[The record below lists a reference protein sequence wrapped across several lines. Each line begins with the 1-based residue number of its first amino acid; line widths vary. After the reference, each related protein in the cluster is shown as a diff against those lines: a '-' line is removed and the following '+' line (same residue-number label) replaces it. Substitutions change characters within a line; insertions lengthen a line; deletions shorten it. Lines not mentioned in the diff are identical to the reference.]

1 MGSIAASGSRKFV
14 CNQRIALLFH
24 QSDDEVADPEELANA
39 ILTSENATAVA
50 AALVF
55 RKSRLFILPP
65 KLIIGLA
72 LLSLESDSP

>member
-1 MGSIAASGSRKFV
+1 
-14 CNQRIALLFH
+14 LLFH